1 MYWHLVADS
10 KAVFFSNYDVGR
22 REEPVLRMG
31 TGGSEEQRK
40 LRSQQVRGQLSW
52 PSLTTASISRRPKSL
67 LNPTINVLE
76 TAWRAPCTGELHV
89 GISWPWEEQVW
100 CRQAGRG
107 GEELPPVTARNLLT
121 KCYNFFTMVRSEN
134 ESFSANQKGKLWG
147 LDQWESRLWQ
157 VYPLWQG
164 TGRLEIAVPLG
175 SFDGPAPGTAGF
187 LGYLVDRKPTC
198 WYPATNEIG
207 EQGLI
212 QYQLV
217 LPGYM
222 DTINVLTNTKNRS

>member
-76 TAWRAPCTGELHV
+76 TAWRAACTGELHV

-100 CRQAGRG
+100 CRQACRG
-107 GEELPPVTARNLLT
+107 WGVTACHSQKPSHQVLQLLYYGQEWKWVIFCQPEREALRTRPMGVDIVTSLPTVTRN
-121 KCYNFFTMVRSEN
+121 REIGDS
-134 ESFSANQKGKLWG
+134 SGS
-147 LDQWESRLWQ
+147 WQ
-157 VYPLWQG
+157 LRRPSPG
-164 TGRLEIAVPLG
+164 HGRLPRILG
-175 SFDGPAPGTAGF
+175 GQETH
-187 LGYLVDRKPTC
+187 LLVSGNKR
-198 WYPATNEIG
+198 N
-207 EQGLI
+207 
-212 QYQLV
+212 
-217 LPGYM
+217 
-222 DTINVLTNTKNRS
+222 